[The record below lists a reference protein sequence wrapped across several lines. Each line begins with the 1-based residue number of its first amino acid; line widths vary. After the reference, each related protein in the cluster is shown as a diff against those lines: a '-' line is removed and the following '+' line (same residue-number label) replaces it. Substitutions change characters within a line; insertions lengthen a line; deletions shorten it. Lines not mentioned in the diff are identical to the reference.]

1 MATMLLLG
9 PVVFQDFEL
18 PARVRFGG
26 TQRLAVH
33 QMPGGARVIDMLGRD
48 DAEIGWSGV
57 FSGSDAPVRARLIDL
72 MRAEGGVWPLTWD
85 AFFYSVI
92 VSRFEADFARPNW
105 IPYRVT
111 CTVLRDEAQ
120 ALLEEAVSLI
130 GGVAADL
137 ASASGGG
144 IDLTTAN
151 SSVAVS
157 GAGVRGTGAY
167 SAAVQTVTFAS
178 ASADATVSA
187 AETALQSATGLS
199 GMTSAAGTLAQAAD
213 ARGFIRRAAAN
224 LANAST

>member
-57 FSGSDAPVRARLIDL
+57 FSGSDAPERARLIDL

-92 VSRFEADFARPNW
+92 VSRFEAEYARPNW
-105 IPYRVT
+105 IPYRAI

-120 ALLEEAVSLI
+120 ALVEEAVSLI

-137 ASASGGG
+137 ASASGAG
-144 IDLTTAN
+144 IDLTAAN

-157 GAGVRGTGAY
+157 GAGVRGSAAY
-167 SAAVQTVTFAS
+167 GAAVQTVTSAS

-187 AETALQSATGLS
+187 AETDLQSATGLS